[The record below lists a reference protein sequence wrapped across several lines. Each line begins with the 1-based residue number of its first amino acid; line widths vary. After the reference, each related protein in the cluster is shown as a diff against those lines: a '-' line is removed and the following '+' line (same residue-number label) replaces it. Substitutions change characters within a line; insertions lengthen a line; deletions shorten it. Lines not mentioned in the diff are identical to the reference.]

1 MARQRYYGE
10 KFKPTKGAFGG
21 TSKYNRRL
29 KEQAKLK
36 AQIAEM
42 EEKKKQDRKAK
53 EVVESNNLK
62 VELERAEIKDLYRL
76 AGGLTMPGVQ
86 RSTPAEREKMERQFS
101 KRGGKSAA
109 RSKAKTGQRR
119 PR

>member
-1 MARQRYYGE
+1 MARQQYPGE

-42 EEKKKQDRKAK
+42 EEKKKQEEAKKAEK
-53 EVVESNNLK
+53 
-62 VELERAEIKDLYRL
+62 
-76 AGGLTMPGVQ
+76 
-86 RSTPAEREKMERQFS
+86 PAEK
-101 KRGGKSAA
+101 KPATK
-109 RSKAKTGQRR
+109 KPTTKKTKQENAGNSTE
-119 PR
+119 